1 MNEGVAQATRES
13 VNHDMMTD
21 VSRVLSQGRTDRTLQ
36 GPPER
41 TRLRLKPKAPPTG
54 AHDGAWWPH
63 GDDLSTALPDLL
75 AVLSVRLGAIDR
87 VLYRFA
93 DWATAPAK
101 LVTGGR
107 AVRLD
112 GYRLQPPNTIEVLG
126 FERNRIVLLVV
137 PPQTD
142 PDCAHAIMK
151 AAVTPGDASSP
162 ADLAASREAL
172 SLRQSR
178 TQSAAAEAR
187 WDSEGGALDHAR
199 DGGPMALSVTAALD
213 DDPGKG
219 GPQCAC

>member
-1 MNEGVAQATRES
+1 MSRG
-13 VNHDMMTD
+13 MMTD
-21 VSRVLSQGRTDRTLQ
+21 VSRVLRQGRTEETPQ

-63 GDDLSTALPDLL
+63 GDDLLKELPDLL

-151 AAVTPGDASSP
+151 AAVTPGDAST
-162 ADLAASREAL
+162 ATEVAAIGQRETLSRE
-172 SLRQSR
+172 RSR

-187 WDSEGGALDHAR
+187 WDSEGGALEPRHRAAQDPEEA
-199 DGGPMALSVTAALD
+199 ATA
-213 DDPGKG
+213 PTSE
-219 GPQCAC
+219 